1 MERGGDEWAWHPG
14 RVYEGWAVIHRALN
28 DVMATLPKET
38 LAFLSERAYD
48 MIIRDAAADALNANV
63 DAATVIELRRTF
75 RKEADE
81 TEESDDDR
89 QLSGLEQA
97 VAFAKEN
104 DQVALW
110 DRAGRLWSIAVYD
123 EQAKRLH
130 PLTDEEAATVLNR
143 DAVIAREWRKWNAMT
158 QNEGSLIVLDAE
170 RVRRVLNE
178 VEDERG
184 DDPMNAA

>member
-1 MERGGDEWAWHPG
+1 MEREGDEGAWHPG
-14 RVYEGWAVIHRALN
+14 RVYEGWAAIHRALN
-28 DVMATLPKET
+28 DVMASLPSET
-38 LAFLSERAYD
+38 LAFFSERAYD

-110 DRAGRLWSIAVYD
+110 DRSERPWSIAVYD
-123 EQAKRLH
+123 AQAKQLH

-143 DAVIAREWRKWNAMT
+143 DQVIAREWRKWNAMT
-158 QNEGSLIVLDAE
+158 GNEGSLIVLDAE
-170 RVRRVLNE
+170 RVRRVLSE
-178 VEDERG
+178 VEDER
-184 DDPMNAA
+184 DDDEKDAA